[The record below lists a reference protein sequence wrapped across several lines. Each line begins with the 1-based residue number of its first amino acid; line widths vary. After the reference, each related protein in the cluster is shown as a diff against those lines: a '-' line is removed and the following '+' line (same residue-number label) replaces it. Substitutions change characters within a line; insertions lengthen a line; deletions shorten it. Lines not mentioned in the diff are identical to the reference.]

1 VNRPILSA
9 ALVAAVSA
17 VSAYLVVSSGP
28 KSAAAADNA
37 RQSASVGATTA
48 PNWIARSNEFASLLI
63 EIEKKHSPES
73 ASADGLSQYDDKIS
87 VATHEDDEAENS
99 ETRAALAKLREQL
112 PKEQDKYVRQDLE
125 IMIHSTQL
133 QLKRHDFA
141 EAHQVPFHNVSG
153 AVFQGLRVLL
163 DDQVAPERR
172 PTAVVRLRKY
182 AGMEPGYTPFADQV
196 RKLTELQMAKPS
208 MIYPAK
214 ASVETALSRNPLY
227 MDGIAE
233 LFKQYKLQGWEE
245 PYSKLKAQLT
255 AYDQWVKTEILP
267 KARIDFRQ
275 PPELYAL
282 GLEGYGIDIPP
293 AELAAMAHK
302 AFAEYQS
309 EMQTIAS
316 QIAKQRG
323 WPSPDYRDV
332 IKKLKENQLVGD
344 AILPFYK
351 DRLKEIEGI
360 VVKEKLVSLPDR
372 SARIRI
378 ATPAESAQQPAPHM
392 VPPPLLHNTGQQGE
406 FVLPLN
412 MPAAA
417 GSAKAEK
424 VDDYTFDAASWTLI
438 AHEARPGHEL
448 QFDSMIEHGVS
459 LARSRYAFNSTN
471 VEGWGLYAEYITKP
485 FMPLEGELISLQ
497 FRLLRAE
504 RAYLDPELQAGK
516 IQPADAMKA
525 LTQEGVFSV
534 PFANQE
540 VERYTFRAPGQAN
553 SYFYGY
559 TKLLQLRKDTEAA
572 LGPKFDQKK
581 FHDFILAQGLLPPDL
596 MRKAVMEDFVP
607 VAKASAVG
615 SGNDSA
621 PQNEPHARSVLFREN
636 EPYHGGV
643 NLRAND
649 PRPKPVIV
657 RASDEDA
664 RRTSTVPTPP
674 TRSGSA
680 IH

>member
-1 VNRPILSA
+1 VIRRILGF
-9 ALVAAVSA
+9 ALVAAA
-17 VSAYLVVSSGP
+17 LATAAYVVTTLGD
-28 KSAAAADNA
+28 A
-37 RQSASVGATTA
+37 SASATHTA
-48 PNWIARSNEFASLLI
+48 TPPMGVQAGQADKNWIARSNEFANMLI
-63 EIEKKHSPES
+63 AIEKKHSPES
-73 ASADGLSQYDDKIS
+73 ASSEGLSEYDEKIS
-87 VATHEDDEAENS
+87 AATHEDDVAQTS
-99 ETRAALAKLREQL
+99 ETRAVLANFQEQL
-112 PKEQDKYVRQDLE
+112 RKEQDKYVRQDLE

-133 QLKRHDFA
+133 NLKQHDFA
-141 EAHQVPFHNVSG
+141 ETHQIPYINASG

-163 DDQVAPERR
+163 DDQVAAERR
-172 PTAVVRLRKY
+172 PSAVVRLRKY
-182 AGMEPGYTPFADQV
+182 AGLESGYTPFSDKL
-196 RKLTELQMAKPS
+196 RKLTELQLAKPN

-214 ASVETALSRNPLY
+214 ARVETALSRNSLY
-227 MDGIAE
+227 VDGIAE

-245 PYSKLKAQLT
+245 PYAKLKEQLT
-255 AYDQWVKTEILP
+255 AYDQWINSDILP
-267 KARIDFRQ
+267 KAREDFRQ

-293 AELAAMAHK
+293 ADLAAMAHK
-302 AFAEYQS
+302 AFTEYQA
-309 EMQTIAS
+309 EMQTIAP
-316 QIAKQRG
+316 QIAKQHG
-323 WPSPDYRDV
+323 WPSGDYRDV

-344 AILPFYK
+344 SILPFYK

-360 VVKEKLVSLPDR
+360 IVKQKLVSLPDR
-372 SARIRI
+372 PARIRI
-378 ATPAESAQQPAPHM
+378 GTPAESAQQPAPHM
-392 VPPPLLHNTGQQGE
+392 VPPPLLNNTGQQGE

-448 QFDSMIEHGVS
+448 QFDSMVEHGVS

-485 FMPLEGELISLQ
+485 YMPLEGQLISLQ

-525 LTQEGVFSV
+525 LTQDGVFSE

-540 VERYTFRAPGQAN
+540 VERYTFRSPGQAN

-559 TKLLQLRKDTEAA
+559 TKLLQLRKDAEAA
-572 LGPKFDQKK
+572 LGSKFDQQK

-596 MRKAVMEDFVP
+596 MRKAVMEDFIP
-607 VAKASAVG
+607 AAKAG
-615 SGNDSA
+615 
-621 PQNEPHARSVLFREN
+621 R
-636 EPYHGGV
+636 
-643 NLRAND
+643 
-649 PRPKPVIV
+649 
-657 RASDEDA
+657 
-664 RRTSTVPTPP
+664 
-674 TRSGSA
+674 
-680 IH
+680 